1 MIKVSKPLA
10 LAGLSVLIVAG
21 LGIWGWTVDPE
32 HPSRWAFIVFSLP
45 AFWGFVELCQGGTR
59 RDRGIMQWHRL
70 VVAGVGLMMAVK
82 VGFQLAIATGLLDA
96 DWAPIV
102 RRTSGVMLGSFLA
115 IWGNYLPKS
124 PSPWSA
130 EEEWFDWQRVH
141 RFAGWVASLSGIA
154 LVVVWLMLPVPTAKI
169 ATLGIT
175 ATFAVLGVGR
185 KFISVAAYSR
195 RQPPTRPIQ
204 ATSDTAVPD

>member
-1 MIKVSKPLA
+1 
-10 LAGLSVLIVAG
+10 
-21 LGIWGWTVDPE
+21 
-32 HPSRWAFIVFSLP
+32 
-45 AFWGFVELCQGGTR
+45 
-59 RDRGIMQWHRL
+59 
-70 VVAGVGLMMAVK
+70 MMAVK

-102 RRTSGVMLGSFLA
+102 GRTSGVMLGLLLA

-130 EEEWFDWQRVH
+130 EEEWFNWQRVH

-154 LVVVWLMLPVPTAKI
+154 VVVVWLALPLATAKL

-175 ATFAVLGVGR
+175 VPFVVLVAGR

-195 RQPPTRPIQ
+195 RQPPTRPLQ
-204 ATSDTAVPD
+204 PTSDTAAPD